1 MKLGEGIT
9 FHATEEARRAW
20 EGREKPAR
28 EKKGGCPSCET
39 GAMAREARERD
50 YTNSKSEESK
60 E

>member
-28 EKKGGCPSCET
+28 GKKSGCPSCEIT
-39 GAMAREARERD
+39 AMAGEAREKD
-50 YTNSKSEESK
+50 YTDSKSEESK